1 MKMHSPRCN
10 ASTAADSA
18 RAASPLPRSTGI
30 CCAPTRTHFSGALRK
45 SSFFA
50 RNRGGRCAP
59 YNKKSATISGS
70 TSLTWLATT
79 MMPPSRGTFST
90 PRQFLVVNVRRNG
103 FTTTTARRYQNPRRR
118 RCGTI
123 ARMPDVTSDAQPW
136 AVVVPVKRL
145 ELAKTRLSVEP
156 ELRRELALA
165 MATDTVLACL
175 HTGGVV
181 EVVVVTDDD
190 VAGPAMRALGASV
203 VPDEPDAGLNP
214 ALVHGRNFVRGRQA
228 SVATALVSSDL
239 PSLTPA
245 ALRSLL
251 DRAGSLEM
259 GCVADAAGTGT
270 TLL

>member
-1 MKMHSPRCN
+1 M
-10 ASTAADSA
+10 
-18 RAASPLPRSTGI
+18 
-30 CCAPTRTHFSGALRK
+30 
-45 SSFFA
+45 
-50 RNRGGRCAP
+50 
-59 YNKKSATISGS
+59 
-70 TSLTWLATT
+70 
-79 MMPPSRGTFST
+79 
-90 PRQFLVVNVRRNG
+90 
-103 FTTTTARRYQNPRRR
+103 
-118 RCGTI
+118 
-123 ARMPDVTSDAQPW
+123 TSDAQPW

-145 ELAKTRLSVEP
+145 ELAKTRLSVQP

-270 TLL
+270 TLLSLAAESTSEPSFGAGSWKRHTDAGAVDLTVYADPRLRRDVDTTADLADAMRLGCGAATVTVVAAHPSLLQ